1 MNRLE
6 SLVQISQYYGT
17 NPAYVIAGG
26 GNTSYKNSE
35 KLYIKAS
42 GIALSTIDT
51 DGFVVMSRQH
61 LGEME
66 DKAYSNDPVSREEE
80 VKLDLKKAIICTEH
94 LRTSVETSLHNLID
108 YAYIVHIHFQS
119 HYQISISANRIR
131 IYGNWFQQAVR
142 RPAFSLLG

>member
-6 SLVQISQYYGT
+6 SLVQISQYYGS

-66 DKAYSNDPVSREEE
+66 DKAYSDDPVSRYHLSSSSGSSAARPLATKP
-80 VKLDLKKAIICTEH
+80 VSRIIRKKA
-94 LRTSVETSLHNLID
+94 
-108 YAYIVHIHFQS
+108 
-119 HYQISISANRIR
+119 
-131 IYGNWFQQAVR
+131 R
-142 RPAFSLLG
+142 RVME